1 MRPTWRVFVVTAVC
15 AAVFLV
21 ATQATPFIGSII
33 YRKAPAIDV
42 DKLCKGYVAKNV
54 RRCEDGLTVDLEL
67 IGDGCGVYGR
77 DIKTLKLEV
86 QYQESEYPVATS
98 ESRLHVKIT
107 DATSARYEIPESV
120 FPRPKAHGVSPY
132 SSDLEFRLTESPF
145 SFSVVRKSC
154 GEVLFSTDSY
164 SLVFQNQYIRVK
176 SSLPAH
182 ANIYGLGEHTEPL
195 RLPVEGNG
203 TVRTLWSRDSFGI
216 PRGTNLYGN
225 HPVYFDHRK
234 SGTHGVFLL
243 NSNGMDVK
251 LNTTTHPK
259 TKKEISTIE
268 YNILGGVL
276 DFYFFSGPDPTA
288 VAQQYARVVGLPAM
302 MPYWGF
308 GFHQCRYGY
317 RDWIDVAEVVANY
330 SIAKIPLE
338 TMWTDIDYMY
348 NRWVF
353 TLDPEHFPIDRV
365 RQIVDLLHSRDQH
378 YILMVDPAVAHQD
391 YPTFNRGVHHDI
403 WLKEADGS
411 LHKGV
416 VWPGVTVFPDW
427 FHKNIQSF
435 WTDEFQ
441 RFFNPKTG
449 VDIDGVWID
458 MNEPA
463 SFCPYPCIDPEAAAI
478 EQGMPPVR
486 LTPRDPPRPI
496 PGFPDTYPSN
506 DAYMVKRAVT
516 PAPIVPPSSVSAH
529 ASSSQVKTPLYHE
542 KDEDL
547 ISPPYSIANAVENG
561 LSDRTVHTDIVH
573 ANGLSEY
580 DTHNLYGHMMS
591 IITANAMSARRP
603 GKRPFIITRSTFA
616 GAGAHVGKWLGDNL
630 STWEQYR
637 FQIAGM
643 LNFAAI
649 YQMPM
654 VGSDVCGFGDSA
666 TEELCA
672 RWAMLGAF
680 NPFYR
685 NHNYDG
691 GKSQEFFLWQSVTKA
706 AKSAIGARYRLLDY
720 LYTAFHQQHTDGT
733 PVLNPMFFLYP
744 KDANTYPIDLQFFYG
759 QDILV
764 TPVTHKGATSVTA
777 YFPDDIFY
785 DFFTHEKLVGRGAS
799 VTIADVDI
807 MEIPVYI
814 RGGAIL
820 PLRLA
825 VDEDGEVAMTTTELR
840 KRNFELILA
849 LGKHGKAEG
858 KLYIDD
864 GESVV
869 QKKGDITEVEFSYQ
883 YGRLRV
889 RGIVSKNP
897 GREVNVRRVV
907 VLGIGEVKSKEWSTL
922 EVEVDAE
929 VQKVTLCKEGGWT
942 LSEGMEIELLEA

>member
-1 MRPTWRVFVVTAVC
+1 MIRFAYRAFVVTAVC
-15 AAVFLV
+15 VALFLV
-21 ATQATPFIGSII
+21 ATQATSFRGSVNSSGT
-33 YRKAPAIDV
+33 AVVDV

-54 RRCEDGLTVDLEL
+54 RKSGDSLTAELRL
-67 IGDGCGVYGR
+67 IGDGCGVYGK
-77 DIKTLKLEV
+77 DIKTLRLEV
-86 QYQESEYPVATS
+86 QYQEK
-98 ESRLHVKIT
+98 SRLHVKII
-107 DATSARYEIPESV
+107 DATSTRYEVPESV
-120 FPRPKAHGVSPY
+120 FPRPKPHGT
-132 SSDLEFRLTESPF
+132 SSHSSSLEFCLTESPF

-164 SLVFQNQYIRVK
+164 SLVFENQYIRVK
-176 SSLPAH
+176 TSLPAH

-195 RLPVEGNG
+195 RLPIEGSG
-203 TVRTLWSRDSFGI
+203 IVRTLWSRDSYGI

-234 SGTHGVFLL
+234 SGTHGVFVL
-243 NSNGMDVK
+243 NSNGMDIK

-259 TKKEISTIE
+259 TRKKISTIE

-288 VAQQYARVVGLPAM
+288 VAQQYAQVVGLPAM

-353 TLDPEHFPIDRV
+353 TLDPERFPIDRV
-365 RQIVDLLHSRDQH
+365 REIVDLLHSRDQH
-378 YILMVDPAVAHQD
+378 YIVMVDPAVAHQD
-391 YPTFNRGVHHDI
+391 YPTFNRGVHDDI

-427 FHKNIQSF
+427 FHKNIQTF
-435 WTDEFQ
+435 WTDEFK

-449 VDIDGVWID
+449 IDIDGVWID

-463 SFCPYPCIDPEAAAI
+463 SFCPYPCADPEAAAI

-486 LTPRDPPRPI
+486 LPPRDPPRPI
-496 PGFPDTYPSN
+496 PGFPDTYPG
-506 DAYMVKRAVT
+506 AATRMIKRAAA
-516 PAPIVPPSSVSAH
+516 PAPIALSSSVSPRTR
-529 ASSSQVKTPLYHE
+529 ASSSQAKTPLYHE

-591 IITANAMSARRP
+591 IATFYAMSARRP

-616 GAGAHVGKWLGDNL
+616 GAGTHVGKWLGDNL

-649 YQMPM
+649 YQIPM
-654 VGSDVCGFGDSA
+654 VGSDTCGFGNNA

-685 NHNYDG
+685 NHNQDNA
-691 GKSQEFFLWQSVTKA
+691 KSQEFFLWQSVTKA
-706 AKSAIGARYRLLDY
+706 AKTAIGARYKLLDY

-733 PVLNPMFFLYP
+733 PVLNPLFFIYP
-744 KDANTYPIDLQFFYG
+744 KDAYTYPIDLQFFYG
-759 QDILV
+759 QNILV
-764 TPVTHKGATSVTA
+764 SPVTQEGATSVTA
-777 YFPDDIFY
+777 YFPDDVFY
-785 DFFTHEKLVGRGAS
+785 DFFTHEKLVGRGAN
-799 VTIADVDI
+799 VTISDVNI
-807 MEIPVYI
+807 TEIPVHI

-840 KRNFELILA
+840 KRDFELVIA
-849 LGKHGKAEG
+849 PGKNGKAEG
-858 KLYIDD
+858 MLYIDD
-864 GESVV
+864 GESIE
-869 QKKGDITEVEFSYQ
+869 QKKGDVTEIEFSYQ
-883 YGRLRV
+883 YGRLKV
-889 RGIVSKNP
+889 KGTVSKNA

-907 VLGIGEVKSKEWSTL
+907 VLGLGEVKRKSLNGLK
-922 EVEVDAE
+922 VEVDVK
-929 VQKVTLCKEGGWT
+929 VQKITLNKEGGWT
-942 LSEGMEIELLEA
+942 LLAGMDIELFQGVDA